1 MLSFVAD
8 SLKAG
13 DFQSNLRVAALTFSK
28 RSVVEFLLNTHV
40 SKPDPKQEVL
50 NNIAELVY
58 TKGVTNTSGALRV
71 ASETLFQERNGD
83 RDAVQNLAVII
94 TDGNSNVD
102 RDPIQDANKLK
113 VDGVYIVGILIGTDK
128 SINQEEMEAI
138 VSNKDELIRLKKYED
153 LIPFRETIVRRM
165 CTRTSPLVVSNY
177 SYCLNICF
185 VMFSFKQISVW
196 LTAFFSPRKFLPFD
210 LSILL

>member
-113 VDGVYIVGILIGTDK
+113 ADGVYIVGILIGTDK
-128 SINQEEMEAI
+128 SINQEEMEDI

-153 LIPFRETIVRRM
+153 LLPFRETIVRRM
-165 CTRTSPLVVSNY
+165 CTRKSPL
-177 SYCLNICF
+177 F
-185 VMFSFKQISVW
+185 
-196 LTAFFSPRKFLPFD
+196 
-210 LSILL
+210 

>member
-1 MLSFVAD
+1 MIIGYDITKCGPLDIALIIDASGSIGPRRFSKMLSFVAD

-113 VDGVYIVGILIGTDK
+113 ADGVYIVGILIGTDK

-153 LIPFRETIVRRM
+153 LLPFRETIVRRM
-165 CTRTSPLVVSNY
+165 CTRKSPL
-177 SYCLNICF
+177 F
-185 VMFSFKQISVW
+185 
-196 LTAFFSPRKFLPFD
+196 
-210 LSILL
+210 